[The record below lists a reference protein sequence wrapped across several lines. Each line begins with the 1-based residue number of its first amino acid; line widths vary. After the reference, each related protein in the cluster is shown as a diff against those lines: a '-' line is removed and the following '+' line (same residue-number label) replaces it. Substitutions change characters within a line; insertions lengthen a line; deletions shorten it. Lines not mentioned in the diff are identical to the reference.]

1 MKKLNWNERCI
12 QHGLEQL
19 PVVKDRR
26 AKEDVYERLERA
38 RRAARWK
45 RRWLPAV
52 ASAVVLAAAAV
63 AGPRL
68 ITPERAD
75 KQEATLSAA
84 KMPREKDASFRS
96 EASPEVMM
104 AADVAPPVANEAAAA
119 AVIALPDPKIG
130 MVVPV
135 TVPLFGRFAPKEQVA
150 AALDELDRSPLWGSA
165 QWLDGVT
172 MAPEAGDGRV
182 WTVHVPARH
191 RIFAANR
198 EEQRLF
204 LVAVVETV
212 RQMGGRYI
220 RFFTGA
226 EEGLE
231 LSASGQLKTTKVNR
245 QKRIYYMNRLSSF
258 GHAVLV
264 SAPSDARSFPEA
276 VERMKKPGGRGF
288 EPAIPPEVE
297 IDRVDVNGRHAAVSL
312 RFSALVDIADETRMA
327 EAILLTAK
335 EFGLREV
342 TLAANGRSA
351 IGPYP
356 LGERI
361 KVPAGPNAELLTAGR
376 R

>member
-45 RRWLPAV
+45 RRWLPAA
-52 ASAVVLAAAAV
+52 ASAAVLIAAVV

-68 ITPERAD
+68 IIPEQAD
-75 KQEATLSAA
+75 QQEASSSAA
-84 KMPREKDASFRS
+84 ETWQANDASSRS
-96 EASPEVMM
+96 EVMM
-104 AADVAPPVANEAAAA
+104 TTDAALLVANEVTST
-119 AVIALPDPKIG
+119 AVIALPDRKIG

-135 TVPLFGRFAPKEQVA
+135 AVPLFGRFAPEERLA
-150 AALDELDRSPLWGSA
+150 AALDELNRSPLRSA
-165 QWLDGVT
+165 TKWLDGVT
-172 MAPEAGDGRV
+172 MTPEAGGGSV
-182 WTVHVPARH
+182 WTVRVPARH
-191 RIFAANR
+191 RIFAADR

-204 LVAVVETV
+204 LVAVMETV
-212 RQMGGRYI
+212 RQMGGRHV
-220 RFFTGA
+220 RFFTGTK
-226 EEGLE
+226 EGLD
-231 LSASGQLKTTKVNR
+231 LSASGQLKATKVNR
-245 QKRIYYMNRLSSF
+245 QKRIYYINRLSSF
-258 GHAVLV
+258 GDVVLI

-312 RFSALVDIADETRMA
+312 RFSALVDIADEARMA

-361 KVPAGPNAELLTAGR
+361 KVPAGPNAELLTASR